1 MSIGMSILD
10 DPFSCLAGAI
20 ETVLGWTFAHL
31 LTWYLGFYIGLCV
44 GQWQLGNPFWVLLVI
59 PVMLFAL
66 LFENPSFVLSFV
78 AFFVFWA
85 LPLYF
90 DSSRA
95 RAALVVL
102 GLGAATF
109 SGYALTTVEFG

>member
-44 GQWQLGNPFWVLLVI
+44 GEGAMGNPFTVPFVILALLI
-59 PVMLFAL
+59 AL

-95 RAALVVL
+95 RATLLVL
-102 GLGAATF
+102 GLATATF
-109 SGYALTTVEFG
+109 SGYALTNVHFG